1 MLMFLLGI
9 VMLVAGY
16 YYYGKFVEK
25 ILGPDDRKT
34 PAVSSYD
41 GVDYLVLPTWKNML
55 IQLLNI
61 AGIGPVI
68 GVILGVKFGAI
79 VFLIIPLGNIFGG
92 AVHDFVAGMMSLRH
106 NGANLPALIQK
117 TMGKPFYGLFP
128 IFMCFLFLLF

>member
-1 MLMFLLGI
+1 MLMFLIGI
-9 VMLVAGY
+9 AMLVAGY
-16 YYYGKFVEK
+16 WYYGKFVEK

-34 PAVSSYD
+34 PAVTNCD

-79 VFLIIPLGNIFGG
+79 VFLIIPIGNIFGG
-92 AVHDFVAGMMSLRH
+92 AVHDFVAGIHSRD
-106 NGANLPALIQK
+106 GGRAP
-117 TMGKPFYGLFP
+117 
-128 IFMCFLFLLF
+128 